1 MAFKATIIIPLNEE
15 LQKSGSQPKATGG
28 QWGSGTKPTGHAAMA
43 VPTWSP
49 TCNPGQSPTNTRNIY
64 KLFFFFQSVCFI
76 NGPLWTGLN
85 IAKICMDWRKRLWK
99 WHTTG
104 CSHQE
109 LCRSM
114 LLLRTYGHWASQR
127 HQQRNSDT
135 AGKGQPNPPRYELVS
150 AQRSPGERQ

>member
-1 MAFKATIIIPLNEE
+1 MRNCRNQAANPRPQEV
-15 LQKSGSQPKATGG
+15 SGAQE
-28 QWGSGTKPTGHAAMA
+28 
-43 VPTWSP
+43 
-49 TCNPGQSPTNTRNIY
+49 QSPQVMQWWQCQPGHLPATLGKAQQTRGTSTSFS
-64 KLFFFFQSVCFI
+64 FFSVCFI

-85 IAKICMDWRKRLWK
+85 IAKICMDWRNRLWK
-99 WHTTG
+99 WHSTG